1 MVCTIQGENVLPT
14 LSQVLPPLD
23 ESSAQ
28 PLYQQLQR
36 ALRGAIENRVI
47 GPDDALPPERDLAE
61 MLKVSRITVRKAI
74 DELVEDG
81 LLIRKQGSGTFVSN
95 RVEKNFAKLTSFS
108 EDMRARGREPR
119 SVWMNRAA
127 GTVTPEES
135 LTLRSSPGT
144 PVFRF
149 HRIRYA
155 DDAPMAH
162 RIRHGDR
169 DLPALARVG
178 GELAVRSTGTHRQS
192 PGARPAA
199 AARRAAHRRA
209 GQTTQGPGARRRPAG
224 GARGLS
230 QGRPRRGVL
239 AVLLPRRHLR
249 LRRGAQRDHRECNPR
264 GCSSRRPRAP
274 SVVAAQL
281 AQQCRAA
288 RRTRRTA
295 ARQRRR
301 APS

>member
-1 MVCTIQGENVLPT
+1 MAT

-23 ESSAQ
+23 EKSAQ

-61 MLKVSRITVRKAI
+61 MLNVSRITVRKAI

-108 EDMRARGREPR
+108 EDMRARGRVPR

-135 LTLRSSPGT
+135 LALRSSPGT
-144 PVFRF
+144 PVLRF

-155 DDAPMAH
+155 DDAPMA
-162 RIRHGDR
+162 IEYATVIASC
-169 DLPALARVG
+169 LPSLESVESSLYEALEQTGNRP
-178 GELAVRSTGTHRQS
+178 VRALQRLRALLLNEEQAGLLH
-192 PGARPAA
+192 ARPGDAGLLVERLGYLRDGRA
-199 AARRAAHRRA
+199 VDDARSRA
-209 GQTTQGPGARRRPAG
+209 
-224 GARGLS
+224 
-230 QGRPRRGVL
+230 
-239 AVLLPRRHLR
+239 LPM
-249 LRRGAQRDHRECNPR
+249 E
-264 GCSSRRPRAP
+264 
-274 SVVAAQL
+274 
-281 AQQCRAA
+281 
-288 RRTRRTA
+288 
-295 ARQRRR
+295 
-301 APS
+301 